1 MDRGQIHYELFVRRN
16 PASGWVLDLATEDRS
31 RAVET
36 AEALL
41 EAGHVAAVRVTKEV
55 LDPETREFRSVTIL
69 NKGAPERGK
78 QKKVVENR
86 EPLCVSPQDLYTLHA
101 RERIGRLL
109 DNWLLRQRA
118 TAFEL
123 LHRADLVEKLDA
135 SGVELQHAVQK
146 VAVPEAQARGVGVHE
161 IIRTFQTLIER
172 TIARLIKDQRR
183 GAFPDF
189 AKEAFAGAVE
199 RLWNEPERGYLLGAG
214 VAAYLGGSSGWN
226 EKISRLLD
234 LADKAPLENG
244 GRVAAFAAI
253 EQPLAEIV
261 GGKAGLGELLGAD
274 LDLGDTLAAITRL
287 AGARA
292 VEALIQMEPSV
303 AKVMPQLPPAAARLA
318 TWLDSG
324 QFDSVRAALA
334 LRVLR
339 ELVGPRRLKP
349 GDPEAEIACLRALAM
364 ALTAA
369 DGRILQLEDVHT
381 VFATRSTTLVA
392 SDFVESLL
400 GKDRS
405 AREEVEILS
414 HLAENVTGAANKRQ
428 AARWLGANI
437 SALKFEKEM
446 RYGPDTPP
454 AKLAALAAL
463 QRGIDRLGLPDEDRD
478 LLKARLGEI
487 GGHVEADAKLLA
499 LLIRAEA
506 PVVHKLSL
514 LLRLAIGEAAP
525 LGPAADRARL
535 EALKLTR
542 APELRQEVARSP
554 QAAGKVRDL
563 LRAAGL
569 AA

>member
-16 PASGWVLDLATEDRS
+16 PGSGWVLDLATEDRG
-31 RAVET
+31 RALET

-41 EAGHVAAVRVTKEV
+41 EMGHAAAVRVTKEV

-69 NKGAPERGK
+69 NKGVPERGK
-78 QKKVVENR
+78 QKKAAENR
-86 EPLCVSPQDLYTLHA
+86 EPLCVSPQDLYTIHA

-118 TAFEL
+118 TPFEL

-172 TIARLIKDQRR
+172 AIARVIKDHRR

-189 AKEAFAGAVE
+189 AKDGFAATVE
-199 RLWNEPERGYLLGAG
+199 RLRAEPERGYLLGAG
-214 VAAYLGGSSGWN
+214 VAAYLTGSTSWDD
-226 EKISRLLD
+226 KIGRLLD
-234 LADKAPLENG
+234 LADKAG
-244 GRVAAFAAI
+244 GR
-253 EQPLAEIV
+253 
-261 GGKAGLGELLGAD
+261 AGLSELLGAD
-274 LDLGDTLAAITRL
+274 LDLGDTLASIARL
-287 AGARA
+287 AGGRA

-303 AKVMPQLPPAAARLA
+303 ARVMPDLRPAAARLA
-318 TWLDSG
+318 VWLDSG
-324 QFDSVRAALA
+324 QFGSVRVALA
-334 LRVLR
+334 QRVLR

-349 GDPEAEIACLRALAM
+349 GEPAAEIACLRALAM
-364 ALTAA
+364 VLTAA

-381 VFATRSTTLVA
+381 AFSTRSATLVA
-392 SDFVESLL
+392 SDFVEALV
-400 GKDRS
+400 GKDRN
-405 AREEVEILS
+405 AREEVEALA

-437 SALKFEKEM
+437 GALKFEKEM
-446 RYGPDTPP
+446 RYGPDTPS
-454 AKLAALAAL
+454 AKLAALATL

-478 LLKARLGEI
+478 LLKTRLGEI
-487 GGHVEADAKLLA
+487 GGHVEADAKLVT
-499 LLIRAEA
+499 LLTRARA
-506 PVVHKLSL
+506 PVVHRLNL
-514 LLRLAIGEAAP
+514 LLRLAVGEAAP
-525 LGPAADRARL
+525 LGPAADRARA

-542 APELRQEVARSP
+542 APELREEISRSP
-554 QAAGKVRDL
+554 EAADKVRDL
-563 LRAAGL
+563 LRTAGL

>member
-16 PASGWVLDLATEDRS
+16 PGSGWVLDLATEDRS

-41 EAGHVAAVRVTKEV
+41 EAGHVAAVRVCKEV

-69 NKGAPERGK
+69 NKGLPERGK
-78 QKKVVENR
+78 QKKAVENR

-118 TAFEL
+118 TPFEL

-161 IIRTFQTLIER
+161 IIRAFQTLIER
-172 TIARLIKDQRR
+172 AISRLIKDQRR
-183 GAFPDF
+183 GAFPDLHKENF
-189 AKEAFAGAVE
+189 AAAIE

-214 VAAYLGGSSGWN
+214 VASYLSGSTSWDD
-226 EKISRLLD
+226 KISRLLD
-234 LADKAPLENG
+234 LADKAPAENG
-244 GRVAAFAAI
+244 GRVAALAAI
-253 EQPLAEIV
+253 EAPLAEIV
-261 GGKAGLGELLGAD
+261 GGKAGLGDLLGAD

-292 VEALIQMEPSV
+292 VEALIQLEPSV

-324 QFDSVRAALA
+324 HFDSVRAALA
-334 LRVLR
+334 QRVLR

-349 GDPEAEIACLRALAM
+349 GDPEGEIACLRALAM

-381 VFATRSTTLVA
+381 AFSTRSATLVA
-392 SDFVESLL
+392 SDFVEALL

-405 AREEVEILS
+405 AREEVEALA

-454 AKLAALAAL
+454 AKLAALAVL

-478 LLKARLGEI
+478 VLKGRLGEI
-487 GGHVEADAKLLA
+487 GGHVEADSKLVT
-499 LLIRAEA
+499 LLTRAEA
-506 PVVHKLSL
+506 PIVHKLNL
-514 LLRLAIGEAAP
+514 LLRLAVGEAAP
-525 LGPAADRARL
+525 LGPAADRARI

-542 APELRQEVARSP
+542 APELREEIARSP

-563 LRAAGL
+563 LKVAGL

>member
-41 EAGHVAAVRVTKEV
+41 EAGHVAAVRVCKEV

-78 QKKVVENR
+78 QKKVVESR

-118 TAFEL
+118 TPFEL
-123 LHRADLVEKLDA
+123 LHRADLAEKLDA

-146 VAVPEAQARGVGVHE
+146 VAVPEAQARGASVHE

-172 TIARLIKDQRR
+172 TISRLIKDQRR

-189 AKEAFAGAVE
+189 GKESFAGAIE

-214 VAAYLGGSSGWN
+214 VAGYLNGATTWN

-244 GRVAAFAAI
+244 GRVAALAAI

-274 LDLGDTLAAITRL
+274 LDLGDTLASITRL

-292 VEALIQMEPSV
+292 VEALIQIEPSV
-303 AKVMPQLPPAAARLA
+303 ARVMPQLPPAAARLA

-324 QFDSVRAALA
+324 HFDSVRAALA
-334 LRVLR
+334 QRVLR

-349 GDPEAEIACLRALAM
+349 GDPEGEIACLRALAM

-381 VFATRSTTLVA
+381 AFATRSTTLVA

-400 GKDRS
+400 GKNRS
-405 AREEVEILS
+405 AREEVEALA

-454 AKLAALAAL
+454 AKLLALAGL

-478 LLKARLGEI
+478 LLKAKLGDI
-487 GGHVEADAKLLA
+487 GGHIEADARLITLLT
-499 LLIRAEA
+499 RAEA
-506 PVVHKLSL
+506 PIVHKLSL

-525 LGPAADRARL
+525 LGPAADRART

-542 APELRQEVARSP
+542 APELRQEIARSP
-554 QAAGKVRDL
+554 QAAEKVRDL
-563 LRAAGL
+563 LKVAGL

>member
-16 PASGWVLDLATEDRS
+16 PTSGWVLDLATEDRS

-41 EAGHVAAVRVTKEV
+41 EAGHVAAVRVCKEV

-78 QKKVVENR
+78 QKKAVENR

-118 TAFEL
+118 TPFEL

-146 VAVPEAQARGVGVHE
+146 VAVPEAQARGASIHE

-172 TIARLIKDQRR
+172 AISRLIKDQRR

-189 AKEAFAGAVE
+189 AKESFAGAVE
-199 RLWNEPERGYLLGAG
+199 RLWNEPERSYLLGAG
-214 VAAYLGGSSGWN
+214 VAGYLSGAANWN

-244 GRVAAFAAI
+244 GRVAALAAI

-274 LDLGDTLAAITRL
+274 LDLGDTLASITRL

-303 AKVMPQLPPAAARLA
+303 ARVMPQLPPAAARLA

-334 LRVLR
+334 QRVLR

-349 GDPEAEIACLRALAM
+349 GDPEGEIACLRALAM

-381 VFATRSTTLVA
+381 AFATRSTTLVA
-392 SDFVESLL
+392 SDFVEALL
-400 GKDRS
+400 GKNRS
-405 AREEVEILS
+405 AREEVETLA

-446 RYGPDTPP
+446 RYGSDTPP
-454 AKLAALAAL
+454 AKLAALAGL

-478 LLKARLGEI
+478 LLKAKLGEI
-487 GGHVEADAKLLA
+487 GGHVEADARLITLLT
-499 LLIRAEA
+499 RAEA
-506 PVVHKLSL
+506 PIVHRLNL

-525 LGPAADRARL
+525 LGPAADRART
-535 EALKLTR
+535 EALKLIR
-542 APELRQEVARSP
+542 APDLHQEIARNP
-554 QAAGKVRDL
+554 QAAQKVRDL
-563 LRAAGL
+563 LKVAGL

>member
-16 PASGWVLDLATEDRS
+16 PGSGWVLDLATEDRA

-41 EAGHVAAVRVTKEV
+41 TAGHVAAVRVSKEV

-78 QKKVVENR
+78 QKKAIENR

-118 TAFEL
+118 TPFEL

-172 TIARLIKDQRR
+172 TISRLIKDHRR

-189 AKEAFAGAVE
+189 HKENFASAIE

-214 VAAYLGGSSGWN
+214 VAAYLTGSTSWD

-234 LADKAPLENG
+234 LAEKAPTENG
-244 GRVAAFAAI
+244 GRVAAMAAL

-292 VEALIQMEPSV
+292 VEALIQMEPTV
-303 AKVMPQLPPAAARLA
+303 ANVMPQLSPAAARLA
-318 TWLDSG
+318 TWLDGG

-334 LRVLR
+334 QRVLR

-381 VFATRSTTLVA
+381 AFSTRSATLVA
-392 SDFVESLL
+392 SDFVEALL

-405 AREEVEILS
+405 AREEVEILAR
-414 HLAENVTGAANKRQ
+414 LAENVTGAANKRQ

-454 AKLAALAAL
+454 AKLAALAVL
-463 QRGIDRLGLPDEDRD
+463 QRGLDRLGLPDEDRD
-478 LLKARLGEI
+478 VLKGRLGEI
-487 GGHVEADAKLLA
+487 GGHVEADAKLVT
-499 LLIRAEA
+499 LLVRASA
-506 PVVHKLSL
+506 PAVHKLGL
-514 LLRLAIGEAAP
+514 LLRLAVGEAAP

-542 APELRQEVARSP
+542 APELHQEIARSP
-554 QAAGKVRDL
+554 QAADKVRDL
-563 LRAAGL
+563 LRTAGL